1 VYYKEAIM
9 TVENVNGLI
18 TVSGTEEQFKDKI
31 KEVLM
36 NVVDKEI
43 HDANKTAKHP
53 EFIAMITMLSTV
65 IICDASIELEKAL
78 GIGIKKEEK

>member
-1 VYYKEAIM
+1 M

-31 KEVLM
+31 KEALM
-36 NVVDKEI
+36 NVIDKEI
-43 HDANKTAKHP
+43 HDANRTAKHP

-65 IICDASIELEKAL
+65 IICDASIELEKAF